1 MARSAPPRDLRKG
14 DKVVASVD
22 LRGVP
27 EGTKGKVALVEGLS
41 WVRYWVRFD
50 NGTAIGSVNRSHLAT
65 PEEWTRKLS
74 GVADDDTEP
83 DAAVSSEA
91 EGGAGDGAGGDGVV
105 TANGALV
112 SQKLIDRAK
121 AARARLAG

>member
-1 MARSAPPRDLRKG
+1 MARSSLTRDLRKG
-14 DKVVASVD
+14 DKVVASAD

-27 EGTKGKVALVEGLS
+27 QGTKGKVALVEGLS

-74 GVADDDTEP
+74 GVEDVAVESDST
-83 DAAVSSEA
+83 AASEA
-91 EGGAGDGAGGDGVV
+91 DGGGADGASSGGVV